1 MQQLEE
7 QIDSLSTELADARQ
21 KQATLEGE
29 IRKAETFLDEN
40 PIPLDRQSRLTRAKE
55 LLVELRSQ
63 RQQQAGQIG

>member
-7 QIDSLSTELADARQ
+7 QIDALSTELADARQ

-29 IRKAETFLDEN
+29 IRKAETFLAEN
-40 PIPLDRQSRLTRAKE
+40 PLPPDRQSRLTRAKE

-63 RQQQAGQIG
+63 RNSKQTN